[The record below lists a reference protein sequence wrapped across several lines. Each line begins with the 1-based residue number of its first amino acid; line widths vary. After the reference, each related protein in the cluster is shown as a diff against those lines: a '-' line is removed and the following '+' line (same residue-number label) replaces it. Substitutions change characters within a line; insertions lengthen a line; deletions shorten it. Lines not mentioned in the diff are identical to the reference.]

1 MLSEI
6 DQRKTNTIWSH
17 LYMNLKK
24 EKKSEL
30 KKKQTTHEVKFIEQI
45 GRYMGLGKSVGA
57 NFQL

>member
-1 MLSEI
+1 
-6 DQRKTNTIWSH
+6 
-17 LYMNLKK
+17 MNLKK

-30 KKKQTTHEVKFIEQI
+30 RKKQTTHEVKFIEQI